1 MLKRKNHEEARTP
14 PNAWSFC
21 WRQVLYL
28 QDSQV
33 EEDYVKSYLRQN
45 EDCSLGHSISDSSE
59 KLLQRGS
66 GENQYICDLGEGAVL
81 AVRHIYFAESFC

>member
-1 MLKRKNHEEARTP
+1 MLKRKKHEEARTP

-21 WRQVLYL
+21 WRQVLYF

-33 EEDYVKSYLRQN
+33 KEDYVKSYVRQN
-45 EDCSLGHSISDSSE
+45 EDYSLGHGISDSSE

-66 GENQYICDLGEGAVL
+66 GENQYIRDLGEGAVL
-81 AVRHIYFAESFC
+81 AVRHVYFAESFC

>member
-28 QDSQV
+28 QDSQ
-33 EEDYVKSYLRQN
+33 EDNVKSYLRQN

-59 KLLQRGS
+59 KLLQRDGGKVIIYVILVK
-66 GENQYICDLGEGAVL
+66 GEYMQSSK
-81 AVRHIYFAESFC
+81 YFF